1 MEGNFSAILK
11 MIDEFGSCIFLHL
24 ICIKIH
30 NGVCRHFDTYNKNYN
45 SSYSH
50 FIYTLM
56 SLKNTEPVN
65 PCQHLSL
72 SLKSLQM
79 HYHLGSFR
87 IFKLLCGLKI
97 QGGELICCRMQDF
110 VVTGFRVKSC
120 LDASVASKRHFSVF
134 LFHSIITSYP
144 EFFFNSLRSR
154 VWKTRWFINHATS
167 MEWKILHK
175 QMNLA
180 KLFILILRSR
190 F

>member
-1 MEGNFSAILK
+1 MIVIQLLIKRDDMEGNFSAILK

-97 QGGELICCRMQDF
+97 QGG
-110 VVTGFRVKSC
+110 
-120 LDASVASKRHFSVF
+120 ASSSAV
-134 LFHSIITSYP
+134 
-144 EFFFNSLRSR
+144 EC
-154 VWKTRWFINHATS
+154 
-167 MEWKILHK
+167 KILSS
-175 QMNLA
+175 LA
-180 KLFILILRSR
+180 FESKIA
-190 F
+190 